1 MGKAQAWLRRKIVCD
16 YAAAPPN
23 DHKWEW
29 SFGGKGAERPGGHLP
44 WRGHYAVDMSIL
56 LRLPTV
62 ALLLRSTRAGAPT
75 AEAHALA

>member
-1 MGKAQAWLRRKIVCD
+1 MRGH
-16 YAAAPPN
+16 AAAPPK
-23 DHKWEW
+23 DHRWEW

-44 WRGHYAVDMSIL
+44 WRGHYAADMSTL

-62 ALLLRSTRAGAPT
+62 ALLLRSIRADVST